1 MAKYQFRDLDTYL
14 HIKNNKRWGK
24 KGDTKERK
32 LLSHCYFLMLKI
44 QLLGIKIFL
53 RHARNIFCKCNLP
66 HLPIKMFCSFVENF
80 CGPLTYV
87 VQTPLCHFRTH
98 ISPRSVRARHR
109 VSLVA
114 KYPYSHSSTDPV
126 KICLVKHL
134 DVFEAAYP
142 RVLAQSIKSQRGSRR
157 IHRCRSMRDEKRRR
171 MKRSLCVCV
180 LKYKSLSSAVKPA
193 SYYQQL

>member
-1 MAKYQFRDLDTYL
+1 
-14 HIKNNKRWGK
+14 
-24 KGDTKERK
+24 
-32 LLSHCYFLMLKI
+32 MLKI
-44 QLLGIKIFL
+44 KSLGIKIFL
-53 RHARNIFCKCNLP
+53 RHACHIFCIHAIC
-66 HLPIKMFCSFVENF
+66 HLPIKVFRSFEVENF

-98 ISPRSVRARHR
+98 ISPRSERARHR

-171 MKRSLCVCV
+171 MKRSLCVM
-180 LKYKSLSSAVKPA
+180 KYKSLSSAVKPA